1 MKITMKKIINL
12 LRMYGGY
19 LLLFSIVLVVSC
31 TSEFDDINT
40 NKNALSKLET
50 SQLPF
55 LFSKAQSTATNN
67 GWNYQ
72 IAQNL
77 FHDQYCQYFSNT
89 TTYFP
94 SDRLV
99 IRMDWI
105 RAAWNP
111 IYSEVVPQLQ
121 TLFEGYD
128 PASAEYAIAQVMW
141 VYSFHRLTDTWG
153 PVPYFNAGQVV
164 DPTTGGVPYDAQDK
178 IYDDM
183 FKKLAAAVTT
193 LNANKTKVPYGSFD
207 LIYSGDVNKWIK
219 FANTLRLRL
228 AIRISKVDPARA
240 KTEGEAAVAGANGGV
255 LTDSPGDDA
264 LIFRTLK
271 GDDFNGLTV
280 MDWNEFRMSSTMESV
295 LKGYNDPRIGVFYS
309 PAAGTSNYDG
319 LRNGLSAAA
328 MALPLNLAANN
339 SNKGPRWDKSKAGS
353 METPSN
359 VMATA
364 EAWFLRAEGVLLG
377 WNMGGGTA
385 ETYYNNG
392 ITESMNQWGINDAAA
407 ITAYINS
414 SATPIAPGDA
424 QNSPA
429 VSTAPIKFGGT
440 TDLQK
445 EQITIQKWLALFPE
459 GVEAWADIRRSRA
472 FKLYPVVQSDN
483 TDLPTAANINAPT
496 NNWIRRIPFITDEKV
511 TNGKEVDK
519 AVPLL
524 GGADKITTPLWWDKN

>member
-1 MKITMKKIINL
+1 MKINMKKIINL
-12 LRMYGGY
+12 LRTYGGY
-19 LLLFSIVLVVSC
+19 LFLCSIVLVVSC
-31 TSEFDDINT
+31 TKEFDDINT

-128 PASAEYAIAQVMW
+128 PASAEYAIAQVWW
-141 VYSFHRLTDTWG
+141 VYTFHRLTDTWG
-153 PVPYFNAGQVV
+153 PVPYFNAGVSG
-164 DPTTGGVPYDAQDK
+164 TSVPYDAQDK

-183 FKKLAAAVTT
+183 FKKLDAAVTT
-193 LNANKTKVPYGSFD
+193 LNANKSKVPYGTFD
-207 LIYSGDVNKWIK
+207 LIYSGDVNKWIR

-228 AIRISKVDPARA
+228 AVRISKVDALRARA
-240 KTEGEAAVAGANGGV
+240 EGEKAITTGGV
-255 LTDSPGDDA
+255 LEDSPNHDA
-264 LIFRTLK
+264 LIFRTEK

-280 MDWNEFRMSSTMESV
+280 MDWNEFRMTSTMESV
-295 LKGYNDPRIGVFYS
+295 LKGYGDPRIGVYYS

-319 LRNGLSAAA
+319 LRNGLTSAD
-328 MALPLNLAANN
+328 MALPLNLAKNN
-339 SNKGPRWDKSKAGS
+339 SNKGPRWDKSKAGTLS
-353 METPSN
+353 TPSN

-364 EAWFLRAEGVLLG
+364 EAWFLRAEGALLG
-377 WNMGGGTA
+377 WSMGGGTA
-385 ETYYNNG
+385 ETYYNRG
-392 ITESMNQWGINDAAA
+392 ITESMKQWGITDAAA

-424 QNSPA
+424 QNSPP
-429 VSTAPIKFGGT
+429 VSTAPIKFGAT
-440 TDLQK
+440 TLLQN

-459 GVEAWADIRRSRA
+459 GVEAWADIRRSGA
-472 FKLYPVVQSDN
+472 FKLYPVKQSDN

-496 NNWIRRIPFITDEKV
+496 KNWIRRIPFINDEKV
-511 TNGKEVDK
+511 TNGAEVDK
-519 AVPLL
+519 AVPLIGP
-524 GGADKITTPLWWDKN
+524 GGDKISTPLWWDKN

>member
-1 MKITMKKIINL
+1 MKKIQNL
-12 LRMYGGY
+12 LSMYGGT
-19 LLLFSIVLVVSC
+19 LLLCSIVLVVSC
-31 TSEFDDINT
+31 TKEFDDFNT

-77 FHDQYCQYFSNT
+77 FHDQYCQYYANT

-111 IYSEVVPQLQ
+111 IYSDVVPQLQ
-121 TLFEGYD
+121 TLLAQYD

-141 VYSFHRLTDTWG
+141 VYTFHRITDTWG
-153 PVPYFNAGQVV
+153 AVPYFNAGKS
-164 DPTTGGVPYDAQDK
+164 DKSIPYDAQDK

-183 FKKLAAAVTT
+183 LKRLAAATT
-193 LNANKTKVPYGSFD
+193 VLNGKTSETPYGSFD
-207 LIYSGDVNKWIK
+207 LIYGGNVSKWIK

-228 AIRISKVDPARA
+228 AVRMSKADPARA
-240 KTEGEAAVAGANGGV
+240 KTEGEAAAAGGLLA
-255 LTDSPGDDA
+255 TSPADDA
-264 LIFRTLK
+264 LIFRTQK

-280 MDWNEFRMSSTMESV
+280 MDWNEFRMSASMESV
-295 LKGYNDPRIGVFYS
+295 LKGYADPRIGVYFS
-309 PAAGTSNYDG
+309 PAATGGYHG
-319 LRNGLSAAA
+319 LRNGLSSAD
-328 MALPLNLAANN
+328 MAVTLNKADNN
-339 SNKGPRWDKSKAGS
+339 SNKGPRWDKSKPGT

-377 WNMGGGTA
+377 WNMGAGTA
-385 ETYYNNG
+385 ESFYNQG
-392 ITESMNQWGINDAAA
+392 ITESMKQWGITDAAA

-414 SATPIAPGDA
+414 PNTPIAPGDA

-429 VSTAPIKFGGT
+429 ISTAPIKYRTAGT
-440 TDLQK
+440 LAERN

-459 GVEAWADIRRSRA
+459 GVEGWADIRRSRA
-472 FKLYPVVQSDN
+472 FKLYPIVQSDN
-483 TDLPTAANINAPT
+483 TDLPTFADNKTPT
-496 NNWIRRIPFITDEKV
+496 NNWIRRIPFIADEKV
-511 TNGKEVDK
+511 TNGAAVDA

-524 GGADKITTPLWWDKN
+524 GEGGDKITTKLWWDKN

>member
-1 MKITMKKIINL
+1 MKINMKKITNL
-12 LRMYGGY
+12 LRTYGGY
-19 LLLFSIVLVVSC
+19 LFLCSIVLVVSC
-31 TSEFDDINT
+31 TKEFDDINT

-128 PASAEYAIAQVMW
+128 PASAEYAIAQVWW
-141 VYSFHRLTDTWG
+141 VYTFHRLTDTWG
-153 PVPYFNAGQVV
+153 PVPYFNAGVSG
-164 DPTTGGVPYDAQDK
+164 TSVPYDAQDK

-183 FKKLAAAVTT
+183 FKKLDAAVTT
-193 LNANKTKVPYGSFD
+193 LNANKSKVPYGTFD
-207 LIYSGDVNKWIK
+207 LIYSGDVNKWIR

-228 AIRISKVDPARA
+228 AVRISKVDATRA
-240 KTEGEAAVAGANGGV
+240 KTEGEKAITTGGV
-255 LTDSPGDDA
+255 LEDSPNHDA
-264 LIFRTLK
+264 LIFRTEK

-280 MDWNEFRMSSTMESV
+280 MDWNEFRMTSTMESV
-295 LKGYNDPRIGVFYS
+295 LKGYGDPRIGVYYS
-309 PAAGTSNYDG
+309 PAAGTNNYDG
-319 LRNGLSAAA
+319 LRNGLTSAD

-339 SNKGPRWDKSKAGS
+339 SNKGPRWDKSKAGTLS
-353 METPSN
+353 TPSN

-364 EAWFLRAEGVLLG
+364 EAWFLRAEGTLLG

-385 ETYYNNG
+385 ETYYNRG
-392 ITESMNQWGINDAAA
+392 ITESMKQWGITDAAA

-414 SATPIAPGDA
+414 NATPIAPGDA
-424 QNSPA
+424 QNSPP
-429 VSTAPIKFGGT
+429 VSTAPIKFGAT
-440 TDLQK
+440 TLLQN

-459 GVEAWADIRRSRA
+459 GVEAWADIRRSGA
-472 FKLYPVVQSDN
+472 FKLYPVKQSDN

-496 NNWIRRIPFITDEKV
+496 KNWIRRIPFINDEKV
-511 TNGKEVDK
+511 TNGAEVDK
-519 AVPLL
+519 AVPLIGP
-524 GGADKITTPLWWDKN
+524 GGDKISTPLWWDKN